1 MLLRLQNEAKV
12 IRDAHAKKLSL
23 QVQDSRAWRIT
34 FRGPFDE
41 PYRGHFF
48 TVQLLFTSEYPKV
61 PP

>member
-23 QVQDSRAWRIT
+23 QVQNMKEWRIT
-34 FRGPFDE
+34 FRGPIDE
-41 PYRGHFF
+41 PYKGNFF
-48 TVQLLFTSEYPKV
+48 TVQLMFTNDYPKL